1 MFERYDHEGGSDH
14 QEVPDNEAAIR
25 QGAEANR
32 QGVIVD
38 RQGAEE
44 DRQGAEAV
52 RQSAEA
58 DNEKKLKTLTSDIL
72 SLADTDCDKSLY
84 KEEID
89 LIW

>member
-1 MFERYDHEGGSDH
+1 M
-14 QEVPDNEAAIR
+14 A
-25 QGAEANR
+25 
-32 QGVIVD
+32 
-38 RQGAEE
+38 
-44 DRQGAEAV
+44 RQGAEAV

-58 DNEKKLKTLTSDIL
+58 DDEKKLKTLTSDIL

>member
-1 MFERYDHEGGSDH
+1 MFERYDHEGGSDR

-25 QGAEANR
+25 QSAE
-32 QGVIVD
+32 V
-38 RQGAEE
+38 

-58 DNEKKLKTLTSDIL
+58 DDEKKLKTLTSDIL

>member
-1 MFERYDHEGGSDH
+1 MFERYDHEGGSD
-14 QEVPDNEAAIR
+14 NEAAIR
-25 QGAEANR
+25 QSAE
-32 QGVIVD
+32 V
-38 RQGAEE
+38 

-58 DNEKKLKTLTSDIL
+58 DDEKKLKTLTSDIL